1 VAILV
6 QNDDEGQKMTDQIAA
21 EGAAVETTPTPPVEA
36 GFSLPETQQGSEQ
49 QERNWDA
56 EAREMGWVP
65 EAEFKGER
73 KPAKFLDAKEFVERG
88 ETVLPFVQRENKRL
102 KGELDKIT
110 KDHEARFEKL
120 SKMAEKTLEAERARH
135 ARELSALQGQRDAA
149 VQKGDVAEFRR
160 LDKEITD
167 HQANAPGEVE
177 KPKDNATKQHQAQML
192 WQQENDWYGKDAVMT
207 GYANYVSQGFAQAN
221 PQITMEENLRLT
233 DEAMRKQFPTAF
245 KNKTDANGHAPVDN
259 GGEPKPTGSKTPLFD
274 KLPQEA
280 KAQAQK
286 DVAAG
291 AYKTVEE
298 WARVYNS

>member
-1 VAILV
+1 MLWQQSRI
-6 QNDDEGQKMTDQIAA
+6 EMTDQIAA
-21 EGAAVETTPTPPVEA
+21 EGAAVETTPTPPAEA
-36 GFSLPETQQGSEQ
+36 GFSLPETQQGSEA

-65 EAEFKGER
+65 EAEFKGEK

-102 KGELDKIT
+102 KDELAK
-110 KDHEARFEKL
+110 KDREYEDRFSRL
-120 SKMAEKTLEAERARH
+120 SKTTEASLKALKTQHE
-135 ARELSALQGQRDAA
+135 RELAALKGQRDAA

-167 HQANAPGEVE
+167 HQANAPGEME
-177 KPKDNATKQHQAQML
+177 KPAETQEKAQEVQSA
-192 WQQENDWYGKDAVMT
+192 WQKNNDWYGKDAVMT

-245 KNKTDANGHAPVDN
+245 KNKTDANGHAPVDS

-291 AYKTVEE
+291 VYKTVEE

>member
-1 VAILV
+1 
-6 QNDDEGQKMTDQIAA
+6 MTDQIAA

-36 GFSLPETQQGSEQ
+36 GFSLPETQQGDQ
-49 QERNWDA
+49 PQERDYEA

-65 EAEFKGER
+65 EAEFKGDK

-102 KGELDKIT
+102 KEQIEKSA

-120 SKMAEKTLEAERARH
+120 SRMAEKTLEAERQRH
-135 ARELSALQGQRDAA
+135 ARELAALQGQRDAA

-177 KPKDNATKQHQAQML
+177 KPVETQEKAQEVQTA
-192 WQQENDWYGKDAVMT
+192 WQKNNDWYGKDAVMT

-245 KNKTDANGHAPVDN
+245 KNKTDANGHAPVDS